1 MPRGLLIAVAV
12 LIALGLGGAA
22 LIRFAGGGATEFRVT
37 GDEMHIR
44 GPITGASSER
54 FERLLEEAEGLEVVV
69 LGDIPG
75 ADDAGWLIQM
85 ATFIRR
91 AGLATRAEGDLNN
104 DAILLFLAGVER
116 DHVAGDLTIT
126 GADVARRQGWT
137 FDASPAGR
145 TERASFAT
153 SMLDSA
159 DFATFMQERRALG
172 GTYVLDADDIIR
184 FGLET
189 GN

>member
-1 MPRGLLIAVAV
+1 MIAAAV
-12 LIALGLGGAA
+12 VIAMVVGGAA
-22 LIRFAGGGATEFRVT
+22 LIRFAGGGATEFRLT
-37 GDEMHIR
+37 GAEMHIR
-44 GPITGASSER
+44 GPITGASAER

-69 LGDIPG
+69 LRDIPG

-85 ATFIRR
+85 ATFIRA

-104 DAILLFLAGVER
+104 DAILLFLAGASR

-126 GADVARRQGWT
+126 GAEAARRQGWT

-153 SMLDSA
+153 RMLGSE
-159 DFATFMQERRALG
+159 DFAAFVQERRALG
-172 GTYVLDADDIIR
+172 GTYVLNADDIER

-189 GN
+189 GE